1 MHLLLLYI
9 VKNMQGSEKGNGRDR
24 VLGGLKDYLILA
36 QLGAA
41 FLNIYIYMCMHNYVY
56 LLRA

>member
-1 MHLLLLYI
+1 MYI

-41 FLNIYIYMCMHNYVY
+41 LLNIYVY
-56 LLRA
+56 A